1 MKLVPFFSLFLIL
14 LNGTAAE
21 STPWKFYRHQS
32 VPEQDASGKVD
43 GENLSAFV
51 RKWHAP
57 GRIRFLRTLHLE
69 ANKRFRMDFTTEA
82 DASGSIYLTIQAK
95 NGSMLLHTSWYIPK
109 GRKKHSVPFLTP
121 ADCAPDAQIL
131 LQIGGLPGHLKISEV
146 AFREEQNT
154 KKEQE
159 FREGS
164 EWKTVAMNN
173 LYVKPGSALD
183 FSGGVP
189 LPAGSFGRLIVN
201 ADGVP
206 VFEKQ
211 PEKAVRF
218 LGFNTVP
225 ADVYEVKD
233 DAAFRK
239 AVREFAQAARRQ
251 GYNLFRVNT
260 LQDYLPRK
268 PKQDRVVDPRWL
280 DRFEYLLAELK
291 KEGIY
296 IQLVLTAQNPFFAPE
311 RHGEAHWY
319 RNLYKML
326 FYLGEGPLMD
336 AFQYTL
342 SLMNRVNP
350 HTGLAWKDDPA
361 IVLVEFCNEQYAAFS
376 YLAKFAHKFPK
387 LFQSVE
393 DEWNR
398 RLTEKYGKRIPEN
411 IREGTPEGKPVPIPA
426 NQYGNSPAANEFTLF
441 LQELTAANNRRC
453 TELLRKAGYPGLVSQ
468 NNYRT
473 LFSSAATQETMPVVD
488 DHCYFAHPTRAVFTG
503 AASSWMTSGSHVP
516 AESSVAKAAD
526 YFRGL
531 FTGRLYGKPFF
542 VGEYN
547 HCFWNPY
554 LHEAGAVFGAY
565 AAFQNFSGCAIFSAP
580 VQQKP
585 RPAQTMN
592 NFLAGINP
600 VMRAN
605 EAIAYFLF
613 RRGDVAP
620 ARHSAI
626 LAIPRRMLKS
636 GGGGRGAISSEQSK
650 IALMTGFGVLFPELA
665 GGNVLRKPDCI
676 LAPAGVAAIEDHDWF
691 VSTVESASSR
701 SSADS
706 VAAELKRRGILPE
719 TNRSEPSKGIFE
731 SDTGEL
737 LMNTRE
743 KLFRAVT
750 PRSETVSLPA
760 NRKVQLNHL
769 AVSGSSIPATVSLHA
784 LDSQVLNR
792 SRHMLLIYATATANS
807 GMILSEDG
815 ATMTTQGVQPT
826 LLRTGRL
833 SFALDNVHAAEFA
846 LYALAMDGSRIQEL
860 PFNIRNG
867 KCEVVINTAELRAG
881 TVFFEFARK
890 QK

>member
-1 MKLVPFFSLFLIL
+1 MKYILFFSLFLIL
-14 LNGTAAE
+14 LNSTASE
-21 STPWKFYRHQS
+21 TDSWKFYRHQS
-32 VPEQDASGKVD
+32 VPEQDATGKVD
-43 GENLSAFV
+43 SENLSAFI
-51 RKWHAP
+51 RKCHAP
-57 GRIRFLRTLHLE
+57 GQVRFLRKLHLE
-69 ANKRFRMDFTTEA
+69 PNKRFRMEFNTEA
-82 DASGSIYLTIQAK
+82 DSSGSIYLTIQKK
-95 NGSMLLHTSWYIPK
+95 NGDMILHTSWYIPK
-109 GRKKHSVPFLTP
+109 GKKKHSIFFLTP
-121 ADCAPDAQIL
+121 PDNSSDTQLL
-131 LQIGGLPGHLKISEV
+131 LQIGGLPGHLKISTV
-146 AFREEQNT
+146 TLSTDLNT

-159 FREGS
+159 FREGA
-164 EWKTVAMNN
+164 EWKTVAMNS

-183 FSGGVP
+183 FSDDAP
-189 LPAGSFGRLIVN
+189 LPAGTFGRLIVN
-201 ADGVP
+201 ANGFP

-225 ADVYEVKD
+225 ADVYEAKD

-268 PKQDRVVDPRWL
+268 PKQDRTVEPRWL

-311 RHGEAHWY
+311 RRNEAHLY
-319 RNLYKML
+319 RNLYKMQ
-326 FYLGEGPLMD
+326 FYLGEGPLME
-336 AFQYTL
+336 AFLYTL
-342 SLMNRVNP
+342 SLMNHVNP
-350 HTGLAWKDDPA
+350 YTGMTWKDDPA

-398 RLTEKYGKRIPEN
+398 WLIAKYGKQIPEN
-411 IREGTPEGKPVPIPA
+411 IRKGTAETKPVPIPV
-426 NQYGNSPAANEFTLF
+426 NPYEKSPAATEFTLF
-441 LQELTAANNRRC
+441 LQELIAANNRRC
-453 TELLRKAGYPGLVSQ
+453 TELLRKNGYPGLVSQ

-473 LFSSAATQETMPVVD
+473 LFSSAATQKTMPVVD
-488 DHCYFAHPTRAVFTG
+488 DHCYYAHPTRAIFTG

-516 AESSVAKAAD
+516 AESSIAKAAD

-565 AAFQNFSGCAIFSAP
+565 AAFQNFSGCAIFTAP

-585 RPAQTMN
+585 RTAQTMN
-592 NFLAGINP
+592 NFLVGINP

-626 LAIPRRMLKS
+626 LAIPRRVLES
-636 GGGGRGAISSEQSK
+636 DNGGRGAISTEQNK
-650 IALMTGFGVLFPELA
+650 VALMTGFGVVFPELA
-665 GGNVLRKPDCI
+665 GGNIRRKPDCI
-676 LAPAGVAAIEDHDWF
+676 LAPAGVATIEDHDWF
-691 VSTVESASSR
+691 VSTVESNSS
-701 SSADS
+701 STPADYI
-706 VAAELKRRGILPE
+706 AAELKRRGILPE
-719 TNRSEPSKGIFE
+719 TNQSEPSKGIYE

-743 KLFRAVT
+743 KLFCAVT

-760 NRKVQLNHL
+760 NRKVRLNHL
-769 AVSGSSIPATVSLHA
+769 TVSDSSIPATISLHA
-784 LDSQVLNR
+784 LDSQDLNR
-792 SRHMLLIYATATANS
+792 SRHLLLIYATATANS

-815 ATMTTQGVQPT
+815 TTMVNPGVQPT
-826 LLRTGRL
+826 LLQTGRL
-833 SFALDNVHAAEFA
+833 SFTLANIHAADFV

-860 PFNIRNG
+860 PFSIRNG
-867 KCEVVINTAELRAG
+867 KCEIVINTAELHAG

>member
-1 MKLVPFFSLFLIL
+1 MGTPDFSV
-14 LNGTAAE
+14 GT
-21 STPWKFYRHQS
+21 
-32 VPEQDASGKVD
+32 
-43 GENLSAFV
+43 
-51 RKWHAP
+51 
-57 GRIRFLRTLHLE
+57 LREL
-69 ANKRFRMDFTTEA
+69 
-82 DASGSIYLTIQAK
+82 AK
-95 NGSMLLHTSWYIPK
+95 AGHEIAGVISQPDKPK
-109 GRKKHSVPFLTP
+109 GRGKNLQPTP
-121 ADCAPDAQIL
+121 VKEAAMEL
-131 LQIGGLPGHLKISEV
+131 GLPVYQPKKVRDPEFIQMMRELNPDVIVVV
-146 AFREEQNT
+146 AFGQIIP
-154 KKEQE
+154 KEILHMPKYGCINVHASLLPAYRGAAPIQWAVINGDKE
-159 FREGS
+159 SGVTIMRMDEGLDTGDMISKVIVPLNEKETGGSLFDRLS
-164 EWKTVAMNN
+164 ESGAKLLVDTLPM
-173 LYVKPGSALD
+173 LEDGSA
-183 FSGGVP
+183 
-189 LPAGSFGRLIVN
+189 
-201 ADGVP
+201 

-225 ADVYEVKD
+225 TDVYEVKD

-311 RHGEAHWY
+311 RRGEAHWY
-319 RNLYKML
+319 RDLYKML

-626 LAIPRRMLKS
+626 LAIPRRMLES

-665 GGNVLRKPDCI
+665 GGNVLRKPDCT

-815 ATMTTQGVQPT
+815 ATMTTPGVQPT